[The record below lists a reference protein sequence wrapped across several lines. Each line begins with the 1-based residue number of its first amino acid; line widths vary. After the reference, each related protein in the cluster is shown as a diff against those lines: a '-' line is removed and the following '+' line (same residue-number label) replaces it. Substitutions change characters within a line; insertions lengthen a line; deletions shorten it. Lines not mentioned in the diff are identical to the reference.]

1 MGIRMPM
8 KKAKNILWKALLL
21 VLIMMVLA
29 KAPVLLIPLTGMFVA
44 YLMAK
49 KLYRVLK
56 KNGKEAVLNNQ
67 SSNQNTRPLERIK
80 APRKL
85 KCLYEYELP
94 VSSTAYLPAKD
105 SPCLI
110 LTKGLTIIGVGAI
123 ELRSLPKGIKGS
135 LAGVF
140 SSAMRLG
147 YSITYVSMY
156 EPIPEEQT
164 WKVKVLFIVRTKK
177 LVVRVNDKVVK
188 ELVDEIIRKLEW
200 TRSAILS
207 SIGLA
212 DVNILTGEE
221 LAEAVCEVI
230 TG

>member
-8 KKAKNILWKALLL
+8 KKAKNILWKAFLV
-21 VLIMMVLA
+21 VLIMIVLA
-29 KAPVLLIPLTGMFVA
+29 KAPILLIPLTGMFIA
-44 YLMAK
+44 YLVVK
-49 KLYRVLK
+49 RLYRVLK
-56 KNGKEAVLNNQ
+56 KDEKEVASNIQSNNQ
-67 SSNQNTRPLERIK
+67 SIRPLKRIK
-80 APRKL
+80 VPKKL

-94 VSSTAYLPAKD
+94 VSSTAYLPTKD

-110 LTKGLTIIGVGAI
+110 LTKGLTVIGVGAI
-123 ELRSLPKGIKGS
+123 ELRSLPKGVKGS
-135 LAGVF
+135 LAGIF

-164 WKVKVLFIVRTKK
+164 WKVRILFIIRTKK

-200 TRSAILS
+200 ARSAILS